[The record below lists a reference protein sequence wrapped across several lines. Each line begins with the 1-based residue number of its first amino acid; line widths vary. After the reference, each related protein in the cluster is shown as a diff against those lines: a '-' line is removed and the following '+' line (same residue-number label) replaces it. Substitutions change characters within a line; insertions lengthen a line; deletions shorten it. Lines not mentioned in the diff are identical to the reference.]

1 MKVKVN
7 NFLSFFQRIFN
18 LFIDPLH
25 ERAQGNVAFFGE
37 EMKMYKQTGRRGD
50 TGIITDTKVKPRSER
65 DNWHRT
71 SSFRNYEKLCRG
83 EVRNLVSRFEEQK

>member
-1 MKVKVN
+1 MIFYHFSSV
-7 NFLSFFQRIFN
+7 FFN